1 MSIINKMNPELLQLR
16 SMNDLEIR
24 MQHLQTLVVLSIQVY
39 ETMKTEWQIRVMNF
53 FLIML
58 VQVIPITEPI

>member
-1 MSIINKMNPELLQLR
+1 
-16 SMNDLEIR
+16 MNDLEIR
-24 MQHLQTLVVLSIQVY
+24 MRLPQTQVVLSKQVY
-39 ETMKTEWQIRVMNF
+39 ETMKTEWRIRVMNF